1 MDIGY
6 KGDEIFL
13 LSIEEYE
20 YYEDK
25 IPHENCWWWLRFS
38 GYNQHFAAA
47 VDIDGSVRYRGHN
60 VHRDDGAV
68 RPTLKYSNLEFQIIK
83 FSVRK
88 DRFLFHEFLFKI
100 IDEENK
106 IAIAEVPIAFDK
118 FDEKSNDY
126 ETSGIR
132 RKLLKWFET
141 GTWNYAGK
149 SLKIK

>member
-6 KGDEIFL
+6 KDDDLFL
-13 LSIEEYE
+13 LSKEEYE
-20 YYEDK
+20 HYK
-25 IPHENCWWWLRFS
+25 RMIPHENYWWWVRSS
-38 GYNQHFAAA
+38 GYNQYFAAA

-68 RPTLKYSNLEFQIIK
+68 RPALKYSNLESQIIQ
-83 FSVRK
+83 SRLHK
-88 DRFLFHEFLFKI
+88 DRFLFQEFPFRI
-100 IDEENK
+100 IDEDNK

-118 FDEKSNDY
+118 FDKESNDY

-141 GTWNYAGK
+141 GTWNYA
-149 SLKIK
+149 